1 MRKSRDLEDDKEPGK
16 FSTNLPS
23 IHTHVTH
30 NPFSPPLPPSGESAP
45 ESSPF
50 SPVKEK
56 TLDPLESARS
66 LSSASASAGASVGAA
81 ASGGGD
87 GGGIKRSISEAM
99 SQAQA
104 QATQQVEECL
114 ENTHLT
120 EQGQR
125 LHTLQEKEEPSSG
138 TVTRTSLHP
147 VRTSGLQQPQPQPQ
161 SRVGGPLEV
170 ESPSVRRTVL
180 APPGQAPI
188 RGVPGPRVDVEKSPF
203 LSDDEQEKG
212 KQLRTKE
219 SWEDFEE

>member
-23 IHTHVTH
+23 VHTHVTH
-30 NPFSPPLPPSGESAP
+30 NPFSPPPPPSAESVP
-45 ESSPF
+45 EASSSPF

-66 LSSASASAGASVGAA
+66 PSTPGAGVGA
-81 ASGGGD
+81 GGG
-87 GGGIKRSISEAM
+87 GGGIKRSVSEAM

-114 ENTHLT
+114 ENTHLSD
-120 EQGQR
+120 QGQR
-125 LHTLQEKEEPSSG
+125 LHTLQEKEEPGSG
-138 TVTRTSLHP
+138 TVTRTSLRP
-147 VRTSGLQQPQPQPQ
+147 VRTSSLQQSQ
-161 SRVGGPLEV
+161 SQVGGLLEV
-170 ESPSVRRTVL
+170 ESPSLQRTVL